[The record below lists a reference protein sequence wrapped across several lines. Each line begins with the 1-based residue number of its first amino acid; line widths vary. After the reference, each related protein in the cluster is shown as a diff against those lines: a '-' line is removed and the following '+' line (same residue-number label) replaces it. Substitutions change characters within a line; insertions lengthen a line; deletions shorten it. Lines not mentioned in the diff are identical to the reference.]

1 MEEKPNKPKQH
12 DNKCAIFDIVF
23 TKFDDISQFLL
34 YFFMEFYR
42 IVYQLQFLCGYF
54 TYSYSAINQ
63 SPAPLLLGRQS
74 LFLAHRLSLSL
85 SHSLLHTHYLISFN
99 RKFENLPLFTFIL
112 FTFFLISIFAFIL
125 LVVCLFSVIELRN
138 NSKNNLHQS
147 LLIYSSQPH
156 TWVSEHILM
165 ILLSLSIV

>member
-1 MEEKPNKPKQH
+1 MV
-12 DNKCAIFDIVF
+12 I
-23 TKFDDISQFLL
+23 LL
-34 YFFMEFYR
+34 TLIQR
-42 IVYQLQFLCGYF
+42 S
-54 TYSYSAINQ
+54 TS
-63 SPAPLLLGRQS
+63 LLLRC
-74 LFLAHRLSLSL
+74 FLEDNLSFWHTVSLSL

-99 RKFENLPLFTFIL
+99 RKFENLPFFTFIL
-112 FTFFLISIFAFIL
+112 FTFLLISTFAFIL

-156 TWVSEHILM
+156 TLVSEHILM